1 MSLNINIKYASIPN
15 EFHAFFIRAGVK
27 EAIIKCQL
35 IKGRINAYNQSIG
48 S

>member
-1 MSLNINIKYASIPN
+1 MRYLPGNSLLYGSIYDTVVH

-35 IKGRINAYNQSIG
+35 N
-48 S
+48 